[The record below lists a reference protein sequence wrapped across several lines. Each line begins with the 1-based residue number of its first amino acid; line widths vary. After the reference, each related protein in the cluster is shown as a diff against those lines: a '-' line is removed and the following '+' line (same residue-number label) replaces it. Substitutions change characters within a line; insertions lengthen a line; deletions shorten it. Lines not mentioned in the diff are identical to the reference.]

1 MYFDDLSKLN
11 NILENFESYE
21 QVDLFVNFNL
31 AKQLNCLVIVDN
43 FKEEYEDDKYN
54 FSLELI
60 YNIATNKVTNMIVYQ
75 NNGKTKTRFDL
86 SNYKKTWYIQ

>member
-21 QVDLFVNFNL
+21 QIELFINFNL
-31 AKQLNCLVIVDN
+31 AKQLKCLVIVDN

-60 YNIATNKVTNMIVYQ
+60 YNLATNKVTNMIVYQ

-86 SNYKKTWYIQ
+86 SNYKKTWYIE

>member
-21 QVDLFVNFNL
+21 QVELFVNFNL
-31 AKQLNCLVIVDN
+31 SKQLKCLVIVDN
-43 FKEEYEDDKYN
+43 FKDEYEDDKYN

-60 YNIATNKVTNMIVYQ
+60 YNLATNKVTNMIVYQ

>member
-21 QVDLFVNFNL
+21 QVELFVNFNL
-31 AKQLNCLVIVDN
+31 SKQLKCLVIVDN

-60 YNIATNKVTNMIVYQ
+60 YNLATNKVTNMIVYQ

>member
-21 QVDLFVNFNL
+21 QIELFINFNL
-31 AKQLNCLVIVDN
+31 AKQLKGLVIVDN
-43 FKEEYEDDKYN
+43 FKEEYEDEKYN

-60 YNIATNKVTNMIVYQ
+60 YNLATNKVTNMIVYQ
-75 NNGKTKTRFDL
+75 NNGKNKTRFDL
-86 SNYKKTWYIQ
+86 SNYKKTWYIE

>member
-21 QVDLFVNFNL
+21 QIELFINFNL
-31 AKQLNCLVIVDN
+31 AKQLKFLVIVDN
-43 FKEEYEDDKYN
+43 FNEEYEDDKYN

-60 YNIATNKVTNMIVYQ
+60 YNLATNKVTNMIVYQ

-86 SNYKKTWYIQ
+86 SNYKKTWYIE